1 MSVTEKFGPSGN
13 FSDLSQEGVR
23 FVSYLTTLTVNSR
36 NFSVSP
42 CELQNGISYSST
54 ITSFYII

>member
-23 FVSYLTTLTVNSR
+23 FESYSTTLMVSSR

-42 CELQNGISYSST
+42 CELQNGILHSST
-54 ITSFYII
+54 ITSFYVL